1 MFKNQKFLIIL
12 RLTCGF
18 VERHDILITE
28 NVCIEDSDEWLLL
41 KNHFN
46 LIEQFDDFVNFD
58 DNIALLDLLPV
69 MTLLVASRNYKIM
82 ESRMKRKLNKSK
94 IL

>member
-1 MFKNQKFLIIL
+1 MAHKAWESVQKSNIVNYFA
-12 RLTCGF
+12 TCGF

-28 NVCIEDSDEWLLL
+28 IVCIEDSDEWLIL

-69 MTLLVASRNYKIM
+69 MTLLVVSRNYKIM
-82 ESRMKRKLNKSK
+82 ESK
-94 IL
+94 IKGN